1 MGRINAV
8 LDEEVDYGFEG
19 GGEYRTDGADL
30 ENGYDERD
38 SAWKFP
44 KHKYSASFG
53 NIQEETRDAL
63 INVFHACRGARHSFM
78 FKDWNDYEA
87 ILEPLVVPE
96 GTSGKIQL
104 YKTYSFGQAYTIRPV
119 QALKPGTCVL
129 YDVTA
134 PETPVPVA
142 GTFNALTGEFTPDAD
157 WLVGHLFAWT
167 GEFFVWVRFGDDYNG
182 MTINGWRDHT
192 ADVELIED
200 PLKIT
205 ATNVPA
211 SWEE

>member
-63 INVFHACRGARHSFM
+63 INVFHACRGARHSFL

-87 ILEPLVVPE
+87 VFEPLEVVV
-96 GTSGKIQL
+96 GSASKIQL

-119 QALKPGTCVL
+119 QALKVGCVVW
-129 YDVTA
+129 DITDINN
-134 PETPVPVA
+134 PVSVD
-142 GTFNALTGEFTPDAD
+142 GVFNMLTGEFTPDAA
-157 WLVGHLFAWT
+157 WSEGHDYAWS
-167 GEFFVWVRFGDDYNG
+167 GEFYVWVRFADDYNG

-200 PLKIT
+200 PIKIT
-205 ATNVPA
+205 ATNVPP

>member
-8 LDEEVDYGFEG
+8 LAEEVDYGFEG

-44 KHKYSASFG
+44 KHKYHASFSDV
-53 NIQEETRDAL
+53 QEETRDLL
-63 INVFHACRGARHSFM
+63 INVFHACRGKRHSFM

-87 ILEPLVVPE
+87 DMEPLIVPE
-96 GTSGKIQL
+96 GTSGKVQL

-119 QALKPGTCVL
+119 QALNPGTCTV

-134 PETPVPVA
+134 PESPVA
-142 GTFNALTGEFTPDAD
+142 VAGSFNNLTGEFTPESD
-157 WLVGHLFAWT
+157 WDSDHSYVWS
-167 GEFFVWVRFGDDYNG
+167 GEFYVWVRFADDYNS
-182 MTINGWRDHT
+182 MTINSWRAHT
-192 ADVELIED
+192 ADVELVED
-200 PLKIT
+200 PIKIT
-205 ATNVPA
+205 ATNVPP